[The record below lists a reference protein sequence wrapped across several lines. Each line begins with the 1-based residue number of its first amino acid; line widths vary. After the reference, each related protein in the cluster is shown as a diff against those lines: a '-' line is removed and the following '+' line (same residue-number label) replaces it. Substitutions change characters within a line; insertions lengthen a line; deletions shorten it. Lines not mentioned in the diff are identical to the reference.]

1 MLLMMIFPFAAYP
14 MVTVITIV
22 NTVGL
27 ITVLV
32 FVPMC
37 RRRASPAGVQA
48 THESVTSTEGGA

>member
-1 MLLMMIFPFAAYP
+1 
-14 MVTVITIV
+14 MVTVSITIL

-48 THESVTSTEGGA
+48 THEAVTSTEGGA